1 MAGEQTPRPG
11 IRALE
16 RLHQRARKVIVQQP
30 QKSNVEESKDVPP
43 PTATPPQPENPTDHS
58 PITESSRDPET
69 VSNASEKVADEVLVT
84 HREPIVGARNP
95 TNTPL
100 LKMSWLGGPLA

>member
-11 IRALE
+11 IRALARK

-30 QKSNVEESKDVPP
+30 RKSNVEESKDVPP

-58 PITESSRDPET
+58 PITESRRPSP
-69 VSNASEKVADEVLVT
+69 
-84 HREPIVGARNP
+84 
-95 TNTPL
+95 
-100 LKMSWLGGPLA
+100 